1 MTLVVLLRHAHSTA
15 NESGILAG
23 RLQGIDLSRKGT
35 KQAAELTRRLGKFP
49 IKEIRISPLERC
61 HQTVAP
67 WLESTKVKSRF
78 VVDPNLEEVDYG
90 QWTGKK
96 LSSLARKK
104 EWKTVQN
111 TPSKMRFPD
120 GETIAA
126 MSKRAIKAL
135 NEGLASRGSGA
146 LVIVSHGDVI
156 KSLIAYSL
164 NIKLDDFQRIVVDP
178 ASVTIIDFS
187 GSIPRVIALNDSQSN
202 FSETLN
208 AKHKSRKLLGGG
220 GGLK

>member
-23 RLQGIDLSRKGT
+23 RLKGIDLSRKGA
-35 KQAAELTRRLGKFP
+35 KQASELTRRLGNFP

-61 HQTVAP
+61 HQTVSP
-67 WLESTKVKSRF
+67 WLTSIKVKARF

-96 LSSLARKK
+96 LSSLSRKR

-178 ASVTIIDFS
+178 ASITIIDFS

-202 FSETLN
+202 FSKTLN
-208 AKHKSRKLLGGG
+208 VKHRSRKLLGGG